1 MKYKRVLIKLSG
13 EALMGENKSSK
24 VLDKDVLFEIANQ
37 IKVLSDEGVEIGI
50 VIGGGNIFRGKY
62 NEELSIKRAPAD
74 YMGMVATIFNSLA
87 FKAVLDSIGVENVV
101 MSAININQVCE
112 PYYYLKALSHLNK
125 KKVVI
130 FAGGT
135 GNPYFSTDTA
145 TALRASEIGADI
157 ILMAKNGV
165 DGVYN
170 KDPRK
175 YNDAVKYDSITYDE
189 ILFNKL
195 EVVDLNAI
203 TLCQSNKINLI
214 IFNMDEKNAIIDVVK
229 GKKIGTFVGE
239 EKENG

>member
-1 MKYKRVLIKLSG
+1 
-13 EALMGENKSSK
+13 MGENKSSK
-24 VLDKDVLFEIANQ
+24 VLDKTVMFDIANQ
-37 IKVLSDEGVEIGI
+37 IKTLADSGLEIGI

-62 NEELSIKRAPAD
+62 CEELSIKRAPAD

-87 FKAVLDSIGVENVV
+87 FKAVLDAIGVDNVV

-112 PYYYLKALSHLNK
+112 PYYHLKALRHLEK

-145 TALRASEIGADI
+145 SALRASEIGAEV

-165 DGVYN
+165 DGVYD

-175 YNDAVKYDSITYDE
+175 YEDATMYDNISFDE
-189 ILFNKL
+189 VLRQKL

-203 TLCQSNKINLI
+203 NLCQSNKINLI

-229 GKKIGTFVGE
+229 GKKLGTFVGE

>member
-13 EALMGENKSSK
+13 EALMGKEKSSK
-24 VLDKDVLFEIANQ
+24 VLEKDVLFDLANQ
-37 IKVLSDEGVEIGI
+37 IKILSEAGLEIGI

-62 NEELSIKRAPAD
+62 CDELSIKRAPAD

-87 FKAVLDSIGVENVV
+87 FKAVLDAVGVNNVV

-112 PYYYLKALSHLNK
+112 PYYYLKALKHLEN

-145 TALRASEIGADI
+145 TALRASEIGADV

-165 DGVYN
+165 DGVYD

-175 YNDAVKYDSITYDE
+175 YDDAKKYDTITYDE
-189 ILFNKL
+189 VLFKKL

-214 IFNMDEKNAIIDVVK
+214 IFNMDEKDAIIDVIK
-229 GKKIGTFVGE
+229 GKRIGTFVRE

>member
-1 MKYKRVLIKLSG
+1 MKYNRVLVKLSG
-13 EALMGENKSSK
+13 EAMMGANKSSK
-24 VLDKDVLFEIANQ
+24 VLDKDVMFEIGNQ
-37 IKVLSDEGVEIGI
+37 IKQLKNKGVEIGI

-62 NEELSIKRAPAD
+62 CEELSIKRAPAD

-87 FKAVLDSIGVENVV
+87 FKAVLDALDVDNVV

-112 PYYYLKALSHLNK
+112 PYYHLKALKHLK
-125 KKVVI
+125 DKKVVI

-145 TALRASEIGADI
+145 AALRASEIGADV

-175 YNDAVKYDSITYDE
+175 YSDAIMYERITFDE
-189 ILFNKL
+189 VLQEKL

-203 TLCQSNKINLI
+203 NLCQSNKINLI
-214 IFNMDEKNAIIDVVK
+214 IFNMDKKNAIIDVVK
-229 GKKIGTFVGE
+229 GDKIGTFVGE
-239 EKENG
+239 E

>member
-13 EALMGENKSSK
+13 EALMGQEKSTK
-24 VLDKDVLFEIANQ
+24 VLNKDVMFEVANQ
-37 IKVLSDEGVEIGI
+37 IKSLVKEGVEIGI

-62 NEELSIKRAPAD
+62 CDELSIKRAPAD

-87 FKAVLDSIGVENVV
+87 FKAVLDSIDVDNVV
-101 MSAININQVCE
+101 MSALSINQVCE
-112 PYYYLKALSHLNK
+112 PYYYLKALKHLND

-145 TALRASEIGADI
+145 AALRASEIGANV

-175 YNDAVKYDSITYDE
+175 YSDAIMYDNITFDE
-189 ILFNKL
+189 VLFNKL

-203 TLCQSNKINLI
+203 NLCQSNKINLI
-214 IFNMDEKNAIIDVVK
+214 VFNMDKENAIIDVVK
-229 GKKIGTFVGE
+229 GQKIGTFVGE
-239 EKENG
+239 EN

>member
-1 MKYKRVLIKLSG
+1 MKYKRVLLKLSG
-13 EALMGENKSSK
+13 EALMGKEKTSK
-24 VLDKDVLFEIANQ
+24 VLDKEVLFEIASQ
-37 IKVLSDEGVEIGI
+37 IKTLADAGVEVGI

-62 NEELSIKRAPAD
+62 CDELSIKRAPAD

-87 FKAVLDSIGVENVV
+87 FKAVLDAVGVNNVV
-101 MSAININQVCE
+101 MSALNINQVCE
-112 PYYYLKALSHLNK
+112 PYYHLKALKHLDD

-145 TALRASEIGADI
+145 AALRASEIGAEV

-175 YNDAVKYDSITYDE
+175 YSDAVMYDSITYDE
-189 ILFNKL
+189 ILLKKL

-203 TLCQSNKINLI
+203 NLCQSNKINLI
-214 IFNMDEKNAIIDVVK
+214 IFNMDKKNAIIDVVK
-229 GKKIGTFVGE
+229 GDKLGTFVGE
-239 EKENG
+239 E

>member
-1 MKYKRVLIKLSG
+1 MKYKRILIKLSG

-24 VLDKDVLFEIANQ
+24 VLDKTVMFEVANQ
-37 IKVLSDEGVEIGI
+37 IKTLKDAGLEIGI

-62 NEELSIKRAPAD
+62 CDELSIKRAPAD

-87 FKAVLDSIGVENVV
+87 FKAVLDALGVDNVV

-112 PYYYLKALSHLNK
+112 PYYHLKALRHLEK

-145 TALRASEIGADI
+145 SALRASEIGAEV

-175 YNDAVKYDSITYDE
+175 YDDAVMYDSITFDE
-189 ILFNKL
+189 VLRQKL

-203 TLCQSNKINLI
+203 NLCQSNKINLI
-214 IFNMDEKNAIIDVVK
+214 IFNMDRKNAIIDVVK
-229 GKKIGTFVGE
+229 GEKLGTFVGE
-239 EKENG
+239 E

>member
-1 MKYKRVLIKLSG
+1 
-13 EALMGENKSSK
+13 MGQNKSSK
-24 VLDKDVLFEIANQ
+24 VLDKDVMFDIASQ
-37 IKVLSDEGVEIGI
+37 IKELVNLGLEIGI

-62 NEELSIKRAPAD
+62 CDELSIKRAPAD

-87 FKAVLDSIGVENVV
+87 FKAVLDSLNIDNVV
-101 MSAININQVCE
+101 MSALNINQVCE
-112 PYYYLKALSHLNK
+112 PYYHLKALKHLDK

-145 TALRASEIGADI
+145 SALRASEIGADV

-175 YNDAVKYDSITYDE
+175 YNDAIMYDSITFDE
-189 ILFNKL
+189 VLNQKL

-203 TLCQSNKINLI
+203 NLCQSNKINLI
-214 IFNMDEKNAIIDVVK
+214 IFNMDRKNAIIDVVK
-229 GKKIGTFVGE
+229 GEKLGTFVGE
-239 EKENG
+239 E

>member
-1 MKYKRVLIKLSG
+1 
-13 EALMGENKSSK
+13 MGENKSSK
-24 VLDKDVLFEIANQ
+24 VLDKTVMFDVANQ
-37 IKVLSDEGVEIGI
+37 IKTLKDAGLEIGI

-62 NEELSIKRAPAD
+62 CDELSIKRAPAD

-87 FKAVLDSIGVENVV
+87 FKAVLDALGVDNVV

-112 PYYYLKALSHLNK
+112 PYYHLKALRHLEK

-145 TALRASEIGADI
+145 SALRASEIGAEV

-175 YNDAVKYDSITYDE
+175 YDDAVMYDSITFDE
-189 ILFNKL
+189 VLRQKL

-203 TLCQSNKINLI
+203 NLCQSNKINLI
-214 IFNMDEKNAIIDVVK
+214 IFNMDRKNAIIDVVK
-229 GKKIGTFVGE
+229 GEKLGTFVGE
-239 EKENG
+239 E

>member
-24 VLDKDVLFEIANQ
+24 VLDKNIMFEIANQ
-37 IKVLSDEGVEIGI
+37 IKELSDSGLEIGI

-62 NEELSIKRAPAD
+62 CEELSIKRAPAD

-87 FKAVLDSIGVENVV
+87 FKAVLDSLGVSTVV

-112 PYYYLKALSHLNK
+112 PYYHLKALKHLDD

-145 TALRASEIGADI
+145 SALRASEIGADV

-165 DGVYN
+165 DGVYD

-175 YNDAVKYDSITYDE
+175 YDDAKMYDSITYDE
-189 ILFNKL
+189 ILMKKL

-203 TLCQSNKINLI
+203 NLCQSNKINLI
-214 IFNMDEKNAIIDVVK
+214 IFNMDKKNAIIDVVK
-229 GKKIGTFVGE
+229 GKKLGTFVGE
-239 EKENG
+239 E

>member
-1 MKYKRVLIKLSG
+1 
-13 EALMGENKSSK
+13 MGENKSSK
-24 VLDKDVLFEIANQ
+24 VLDKTVMFEVANQ
-37 IKVLSDEGVEIGI
+37 IKTLKDAGLEIGI

-62 NEELSIKRAPAD
+62 CDELSIKRAPAD

-87 FKAVLDSIGVENVV
+87 FKAVLDALGVDNVV

-112 PYYYLKALSHLNK
+112 PYYHLKALRHLEK

-145 TALRASEIGADI
+145 SALRASEIGAEV

-165 DGVYN
+165 YGVYN

-175 YNDAVKYDSITYDE
+175 YDDAVMYDSITFDE
-189 ILFNKL
+189 VLRQKL

-203 TLCQSNKINLI
+203 NLCQSNKINLI
-214 IFNMDEKNAIIDVVK
+214 IFNMDRKNAIIDVVK
-229 GKKIGTFVGE
+229 GEKLGTFVGE
-239 EKENG
+239 E

>member
-1 MKYKRVLIKLSG
+1 MYKRVLIKLSG
-13 EALMGENKSSK
+13 EALMGKNPSSK
-24 VLDKDVLFEIANQ
+24 VLEKDVLFETAKQ
-37 IKVLSDEGVEIGI
+37 IKELNKNDIEIGI

-62 NEELSIKRAPAD
+62 CDELSIKRSPAD

-87 FKAVLDSIGVENVV
+87 FKAVLDNLNVPCVV
-101 MSAININQVCE
+101 MSAINVNQVCE
-112 PYYYLKALSHLNK
+112 PYYYLKALKHLSD

-145 TALRASEIGADI
+145 AALRASEISADV

-165 DGVYN
+165 NGIYN

-175 YNDAVKYDSITYDE
+175 YSDATMYEKISYDE
-189 ILFNKL
+189 ILSSKL
-195 EVVDLNAI
+195 EVIDLNAI
-203 TLCQSNKINLI
+203 NLCQNNKINLI
-214 IFNMDEKNAIIDVVK
+214 VFNMDEKNAIIDVVK

-239 EKENG
+239 EK

>member
-1 MKYKRVLIKLSG
+1 
-13 EALMGENKSSK
+13 MGENKSSK
-24 VLDKDVLFEIANQ
+24 VLDKNVMFEVANQ
-37 IKVLSDEGVEIGI
+37 IKALWKEGLEIGI

-62 NEELSIKRAPAD
+62 CEELSIKRAPAD

-87 FKAVLDSIGVENVV
+87 FKATLDSIGVENVV

-112 PYYYLKALSHLNK
+112 PYYHLKALRHLDK

-145 TALRASEIGADI
+145 SALRASEIGAEV

-165 DGVYN
+165 DGVYD

-175 YNDAVKYDSITYDE
+175 YSDARMYDNITYDE
-189 ILFNKL
+189 ILNKKL

-203 TLCQSNKINLI
+203 NLCQSNKINLI
-214 IFNMDEKNAIIDVVK
+214 IFNMDKKDAIIDVVK
-229 GKKIGTFVGE
+229 GEKLGTFVGE
-239 EKENG
+239 E

>member
-1 MKYKRVLIKLSG
+1 
-13 EALMGENKSSK
+13 MGENKSSK
-24 VLDKDVLFEIANQ
+24 VLDKTVMFEVANQ
-37 IKVLSDEGVEIGI
+37 IKTLADAGLEIGI

-62 NEELSIKRAPAD
+62 CDELSIKRAPAD

-87 FKAVLDSIGVENVV
+87 FKAVLDSLGVDNVV
-101 MSAININQVCE
+101 MSALNINQVCE
-112 PYYYLKALSHLNK
+112 PYYHLKALRHLEK

-145 TALRASEIGADI
+145 SALRASEIGAEV

-175 YNDAVKYDSITYDE
+175 YDDAVMYDSITFDE
-189 ILFNKL
+189 VLRQKL

-203 TLCQSNKINLI
+203 NLCQSNKINLI
-214 IFNMDEKNAIIDVVK
+214 IFNMDKKNAIIDVVK
-229 GKKIGTFVGE
+229 GEKLGTFVGE
-239 EKENG
+239 E

>member
-1 MKYKRVLIKLSG
+1 MKYNRILLKLSG
-13 EALMGENKSSK
+13 EALMGEEKSSK
-24 VLDKDVLFEIANQ
+24 VLNKDVMFEVGKQVKTLVEN
-37 IKVLSDEGVEIGI
+37 GVEIGI

-62 NEELSIKRAPAD
+62 CEELSIERTPAD

-87 FKAVLDSIGVENVV
+87 FKAVLDALGVANVV

-112 PYYYLKALSHLNK
+112 PYIYLKALKHLSN

-145 TALRASEIGADI
+145 SALRASEMKADV

-170 KDPRK
+170 KDPNK
-175 YNDAVKYDSITYDE
+175 YKDAVKYDKISYDE
-189 ILFNKL
+189 ILYKKL
-195 EVVDLNAI
+195 EVIDLNAV

-214 IFNMDEKNAIIDVVK
+214 IFNMDEKDAIINVVK
-229 GKKIGTFVGE
+229 GQEIGTFVGE
-239 EKENG
+239 EM

>member
-1 MKYKRVLIKLSG
+1 
-13 EALMGENKSSK
+13 MGENKSSK
-24 VLDKDVLFEIANQ
+24 VLDKTVMFDIANQ
-37 IKVLSDEGVEIGI
+37 IKTLADSGLEIGI

-62 NEELSIKRAPAD
+62 CEELSIKRAPAD

-87 FKAVLDSIGVENVV
+87 FKAVLDAIGVDNVV

-112 PYYYLKALSHLNK
+112 PYYHLKALRHLEK

-145 TALRASEIGADI
+145 SALRASEIGAEV

-165 DGVYN
+165 DGVYD

-175 YNDAVKYDSITYDE
+175 YEDATMYYNISFDE
-189 ILFNKL
+189 VLRQKL

-203 TLCQSNKINLI
+203 NLCQSNKINLI
-214 IFNMDEKNAIIDVVK
+214 IFNMDRKNAIIDVVK
-229 GKKIGTFVGE
+229 GEKIGTFVGE
-239 EKENG
+239 E

>member
-1 MKYKRVLIKLSG
+1 
-13 EALMGENKSSK
+13 MGENKSSK
-24 VLDKDVLFEIANQ
+24 VLDKTVMFEVANQ
-37 IKVLSDEGVEIGI
+37 IKTLKDAGLEIGI

-62 NEELSIKRAPAD
+62 CDELSIKRAPAD

-87 FKAVLDSIGVENVV
+87 FKAVLDALGVDNVV

-112 PYYYLKALSHLNK
+112 PYYHLKALRHLEK

-145 TALRASEIGADI
+145 SALRASEIGAEV

-175 YNDAVKYDSITYDE
+175 YDDAVMYDSITFDE
-189 ILFNKL
+189 VLRQKL

-203 TLCQSNKINLI
+203 NLCQSNKINLI
-214 IFNMDEKNAIIDVVK
+214 IFNMDKKNAIIDVVK
-229 GKKIGTFVGE
+229 GKKLGTFGGE

>member
-1 MKYKRVLIKLSG
+1 
-13 EALMGENKSSK
+13 MGENKSSK
-24 VLDKDVLFEIANQ
+24 VLDKTVMFEVANQ
-37 IKVLSDEGVEIGI
+37 IKTLKDAGLEIGI

-62 NEELSIKRAPAD
+62 CDELSIKRAPAD

-87 FKAVLDSIGVENVV
+87 FKAVLDALGVDNVV

-112 PYYYLKALSHLNK
+112 PYYHLKALRHLEK

-145 TALRASEIGADI
+145 SALRASEIGAEV

-175 YNDAVKYDSITYDE
+175 YDDAVMYDSITFDE
-189 ILFNKL
+189 VLRQKL

-203 TLCQSNKINLI
+203 NLCQSNKINLI
-214 IFNMDEKNAIIDVVK
+214 IFNMDRKNAIIDVVK
-229 GKKIGTFVGE
+229 GEKLGTFVGE
-239 EKENG
+239 E

>member
-1 MKYKRVLIKLSG
+1 MKYNRILIKLSG
-13 EALMGENKSSK
+13 EALMGKEKSSK
-24 VLDKDVLFEIANQ
+24 VLDKEVMFTTASQ
-37 IKVLSDEGVEIGI
+37 IKELVNNGVEVGI

-62 NEELSIKRAPAD
+62 SDELSIKRAPAD

-87 FKAVLDSIGVENVV
+87 FKAVLDSLNVENVV

-112 PYYYLKALSHLNK
+112 PYYYLKALNHLNN

-145 TALRASEIGADI
+145 TALRASEINADI

-175 YNDAVKYDSITYDE
+175 YSDAIKYESISYDE
-189 ILFNKL
+189 ILYNKL
-195 EVVDLNAI
+195 EIVDLNAI